1 MCHQPLSDKGW
12 LRQLLPSATPEQ
24 IYRFTERVGIKVDS
38 ANPTPARLQQA
49 RLQAAKEM
57 GYVA

>member
-24 IYRFTERVGIKVDS
+24 IYRFTERVGIKLDS
-38 ANPTPARLQQA
+38 ANPTAAQTQQA

-57 GYVA
+57 GYVS